1 MHFGIH
7 LASAHHCPEHE
18 RSVATDDAMKSK
30 SSKNNYSTISY
41 KNFHPPS
48 FFDLSHPF
56 RGTGGFSYFHHI
68 STP

>member
-30 SSKNNYSTISY
+30 SSKHNYSTISY

-48 FFDLSHPF
+48 FL
-56 RGTGGFSYFHHI
+56 T
-68 STP
+68 